1 MNTVRLRSRRQTA
14 FAAVAITAGL
24 TVMAAGCSSSSS
36 GGSASSSS
44 SSGSKSSGTTSTTS
58 VTLGNPAA
66 TYGEAAYVVADKQ
79 GYLAKNGIS
88 SKAVLLSS
96 SSTLLAA
103 LVSGGV
109 DFGTTNGAAVL
120 AARAK
125 GVPVVAVCGL
135 SQGVPGLALVVSPST
150 FKSLGLVSGDVNG
163 DLKKLKG
170 KKIGVNSPTATGGKI
185 LAGLI
190 QDAGLSPTYL
200 TETTVSSSTMVA
212 ALAHGEI
219 DGFFQ
224 DIPVPQ
230 QAVNAGSGKIA
241 FTTAQVPALKN
252 IQYNVIATSENFLK
266 QHQDTVTKFLAGI
279 KQGEA
284 ALAAKNQ
291 AAFNDIGSIYSG
303 ISPSVVQ
310 SAATTGLQTNCEM
323 PKSAWSAL
331 TTVSIKWGLVPK
343 STTSAQVAQAY
354 KSGL

>member
-14 FAAVAITAGL
+14 FAAVAITVGL
-24 TVMAAGCSSSSS
+24 TVMAAGCSS
-36 GGSASSSS
+36 GGSASSS

-79 GYLAKNGIS
+79 GYLAKNRIS

-103 LVSGGV
+103 RVSGGV

-150 FKSLGLVSGDVNG
+150 FKSLGLVSGDVSG

-185 LAGLI
+185 LSGLI
-190 QDAGLSPTYL
+190 QDAGLSSSYL

-212 ALAHGEI
+212 GLAHGGL
-219 DGFFQ
+219 D
-224 DIPVPQ
+224 
-230 QAVNAGSGKIA
+230 
-241 FTTAQVPALKN
+241 AL
-252 IQYNVIATSENFLK
+252 FP
-266 QHQDTVTKFLAGI
+266 D
-279 KQGEA
+279 
-284 ALAAKNQ
+284 
-291 AAFNDIGSIYSG
+291 
-303 ISPSVVQ
+303 
-310 SAATTGLQTNCEM
+310 
-323 PKSAWSAL
+323 
-331 TTVSIKWGLVPK
+331 
-343 STTSAQVAQAY
+343 
-354 KSGL
+354 